1 MPGLETT
8 NLLAGYG
15 TLGLLLL
22 SLGYVGAL
30 TFPGLVPQWKE
41 RYLSTYGVWI
51 AFVVT
56 LLASAVTLYYSEVLG
71 VLPCS
76 YCWLQRVA
84 LYPQVVLFLIAA
96 IVKDRTVALYSIALS
111 LIGAA
116 VALYHHYLQMG
127 GSSFLPCP
135 ATGNHLDCAEPTFV
149 MWGFVTFPFMSF
161 ALFLFLIL
169 FMVYL
174 RSTWRKSHTATGGPS
189 AL

>member
-1 MPGLETT
+1 MLDLATT
-8 NLLAGYG
+8 NLLAAYG

-22 SLGYVGAL
+22 SLGYIGAL
-30 TFPGLVPQWKE
+30 AFPALVPEWKQ
-41 RYLSTYGVWI
+41 RWIMKYGVWI
-51 AFVVT
+51 AVVVT
-56 LLASAVTLYYSEVLG
+56 TLATAVTLYYSEVLG

-76 YCWLQRVA
+76 YCWLQRIA

-96 IVKDRTVALYSIALS
+96 IIKDRTVALYSIALS
-111 LIGAA
+111 LIGA
-116 VALYHHYLQMG
+116 VIALYHHYLQMG

-169 FMVYL
+169 FMVFL
-174 RSTWRKSHTATGGPS
+174 RSIWRKYHTGAGAQS